1 MAKSLHLARNTVAK
15 YVRLL
20 EERGL
25 IATERTQI
33 QMQNGIRKN
42 GSLRYT
48 IIPMHEV
55 MEQRYQRQL
64 AEAERRRVQ
73 RQLAVQTGESPCSPL

>member
-33 QMQNGIRKN
+33 YLRSGIKKN
-42 GSLRYT
+42 GNLRYT
-48 IIPMHEV
+48 IVPMHEV
-55 MEQRYQRQL
+55 MEQRNQRQIAKAERQRVQQL
-64 AEAERRRVQ
+64 LAAQAEAPR
-73 RQLAVQTGESPCSPL
+73 LPL